1 MGTAGSTA
9 MSTKGAENEAPD
21 SLQTKMLG
29 YVTAGPRC
37 GQHSQFRARDSTLQQ
52 LLAEHLKLLSTCC
65 CVLML
70 CRIIWDSG
78 LTCTF
83 LACLI
88 FSFSGL
94 FVKLTGG
101 RVPVLEVCLV
111 RSSISAGLSFILM
124 YVNKLPW
131 RLYFGKRQNL
141 KLLFARG
148 CCGACAMVS
157 LLAVSSSLNSA
168 ADSLSG
174 SGHGAYAARN
184 RLQLEAHSKR
194 LY

>member
-9 MSTKGAENEAPD
+9 MCTKGAGNEAPE
-21 SLQTKMLG
+21 SLQTRMLG

-37 GQHSQFRARDSTLQQ
+37 GQHSQLKAWDSMLQWHQ
-52 LLAEHLKLLSTCC
+52 LLEAETTCC
-65 CVLML
+65 VHAVVLVRY
-70 CRIIWDSG
+70 RIIWDSG
-78 LTCTF
+78 LTCSF

-101 RVPVLEVCLV
+101 RVPVLQVCLV
-111 RSSISAGLSFILM
+111 RSSTSAGLSFILM
-124 YVNKLPW
+124 WLNKLPW

-157 LLAVSSSLNSA
+157 LLAVSSLSSA
-168 ADSLSG
+168 ADSVSG
-174 SGHGAYAARN
+174 SGHAVDADRSN
-184 RLQLEAHSKR
+184 LQLKACVIV
-194 LY
+194 